1 MRRFAG
7 LKAVSYNAL
16 KKEALVEREEK
27 GRGHSSLIR
36 YLYSFWSFFL
46 RNHFDLD
53 VYKEFRELAKEDAD
67 AGYRYGLECLFR
79 FYSYGLETKFNP
91 IVYLDFQTEAL
102 RDYDSNHLYGL
113 EKFWAYQTYAN
124 YKLPRKHPRIRQL
137 LKKYRTLE
145 DFRVNF
151 EAPQGFYYNFEHE
164 KPEVVGQKRAKQ
176 GSSEGESQDD
186 IPEQFRDKSVVKRV
200 RRNDS
205 GEDVKHKEIIT
216 EGPTVLKMDSD
227 TGASTSQE
235 SGIISGTSSEQ
246 ESGSTSGTS
255 SEQEGTILS
264 TASSSPQTES
274 PASSP
279 QLDNTLIGFPTSTVT
294 SPQTV

>member
-1 MRRFAG
+1 MKRFAG
-7 LKAVSYNAL
+7 LVAVSYNTL
-16 KKEALVEREEK
+16 RKEALLERKVE

-53 VYKEFRELAKEDAD
+53 IYNEFRELAKEDA
-67 AGYRYGLECLFR
+67 AVGYRYGLECLFR

-137 LKKYRTLE
+137 LKRYKTLE
-145 DFRVNF
+145 DFRLNF

-164 KPEVVGQKRAKQ
+164 KPAVLGQKRIKQ
-176 GSSEGESQDD
+176 SSSGGESQDD
-186 IPEQFRDKSVVKRV
+186 ILEQFYNNSAVKRV

-205 GEDVKHKEIIT
+205 GEDGISKILIPE
-216 EGPTVLKMDSD
+216 EGGGVPKTGSD
-227 TGASTSQE
+227 TGTSTSQE
-235 SGIISGTSSEQ
+235 SDI
-246 ESGSTSGTS
+246 TSGTS
-255 SEQEGTILS
+255 SELEGTIPS
-264 TASSSPQTES
+264 TSSSSPKEES

-279 QLDNTLIGFPTSTVT
+279 RLDNTLIGLETSTVT
-294 SPQTV
+294 SPQAVCVLQRR